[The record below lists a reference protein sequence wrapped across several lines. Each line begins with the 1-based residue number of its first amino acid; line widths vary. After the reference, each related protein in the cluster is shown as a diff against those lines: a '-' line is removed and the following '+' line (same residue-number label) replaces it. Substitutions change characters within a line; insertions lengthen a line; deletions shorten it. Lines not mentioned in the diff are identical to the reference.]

1 MKPFELMTK
10 KQVAALT
17 GVNVSTVDRHVK
29 AGRFPAPTYVFGR
42 PRWRRE
48 DVERFLAQAFKPIEQ
63 HNKEVKMVG

>member
-29 AGRFPAPTYVFGR
+29 AGRFPAPAYVFVLHHHR
-42 PRWRRE
+42 
-48 DVERFLAQAFKPIEQ
+48 
-63 HNKEVKMVG
+63 

>member
-29 AGRFPAPTYVFGR
+29 AGRFPAPAYVFGR
-42 PRWRRE
+42 PRE
-48 DVERFLAQAFKPIEQ
+48 DVERFLAQAFKPVEQ